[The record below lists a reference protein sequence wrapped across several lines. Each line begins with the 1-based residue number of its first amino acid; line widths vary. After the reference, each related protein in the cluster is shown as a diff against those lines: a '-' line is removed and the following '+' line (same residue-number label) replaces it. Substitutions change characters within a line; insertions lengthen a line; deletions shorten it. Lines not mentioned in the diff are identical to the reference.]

1 MNQAQ
6 HNLKHEHITVLL
18 HEAVEYLVLKK
29 GGVYVDCTFGRGGHS
44 KLILKKLSQEGRLIA
59 IDRDKTAYEE
69 GLKIKD
75 ARFEI
80 VHANFSEIDEV
91 LEAKGISKVDGVL
104 LDLGISSPQIDEA
117 NRGFSFRFDAYLDMR
132 MDQTKGLTAAEVLKN
147 IEQKELEKILKEYGE
162 EKFARRISTAII
174 KEREEVGSIETT
186 KQLAKIV
193 ADHTPKKEIGQD
205 PATRTFQALRI
216 YVNRELEELQE
227 VLPKILVRLKTG
239 GMMVVISFHSLEDR
253 IVKQFVNDEKNRDT
267 LPSNFPIRS
276 EDLLKPR
283 LNIVTKPIRPS
294 EEEVKYNSRSR
305 SGIMRV
311 AERTAY

>member
-6 HNLKHEHITVLL
+6 PNFKHEHITVLL
-18 HEAVEYLVLKK
+18 SEAVEHLVLKK
-29 GGVYVDCTFGRGGHS
+29 DGIYVDCTFGRGGHS
-44 KLILKKLSQEGRLIA
+44 KLILEKLNREGRLIA
-59 IDRDKTAYEE
+59 IDRDKSAYEE

-75 ARFEI
+75 MRFEI
-80 VHANFSEIDEV
+80 VRAHFSEIDEV

-104 LDLGISSPQIDEA
+104 LDLGISSPQIDEGD
-117 NRGFSFRFDAYLDMR
+117 RGFSFRFDAYLDMR
-132 MDQTKGLTAAEVLKN
+132 MDQSKGVTAAELLKK
-147 IEQKELEKILKEYGE
+147 IGQKELEKILKEYGE

-174 KEREEVGSIETT
+174 KERDEVGSIETT

-193 ADHTPKKEIGQD
+193 ADHMPKKEIGQD
-205 PATRTFQALRI
+205 PSTRTFQALRI
-216 YVNRELEELQE
+216 YINRELEELKE
-227 VLPKILVRLKTG
+227 VLPKILKLLKKDG
-239 GMMVVISFHSLEDR
+239 ILVAISFHSLEDR
-253 IVKQFVNDEKNRDT
+253 IVKQFINDEKNRDT

-276 EDLLKPR
+276 DELPKPR

-294 EEEVKYNSRSR
+294 EAEVKRNPRAR

>member
-6 HNLKHEHITVLL
+6 SNSNHEHITVLL
-18 HEAVEYLVLKK
+18 HEAVEHLVLKK
-29 GGVYVDCTFGRGGHS
+29 DGVYVDCTFGRGGHS
-44 KLILKKLSQEGRLIA
+44 KLILEKLNQEGRLIA

-80 VHANFSEIDEV
+80 VHAYFSEIDEV
-91 LEAKGISKVDGVL
+91 LKAKGISKVDGVL
-104 LDLGISSPQIDEA
+104 LDLGISSPQIDKGD
-117 NRGFSFRFDAYLDMR
+117 RGFSFRFDGHLDMR
-132 MDQTKGLTAAEVLKN
+132 MDQTKGLTAAEVLKD

-174 KEREEVGSIETT
+174 EERDKLGSIETT

-193 ADHTPKKEIGQD
+193 ADHMPKKEIGQD

-216 YVNRELEELQE
+216 FINQELEELKA
-227 VLPKILVRLKTG
+227 VLPKILDRLKTG
-239 GMMVVISFHSLEDR
+239 GIMVVISFHSLEDR
-253 IVKQFVNDEKNRDT
+253 IVKQFINDEKNRDT

-276 EDLLKPR
+276 EELPKPR
-283 LNIVTKPIRPS
+283 LSIVTKPIRPS
-294 EEEVKYNSRSR
+294 DDEMKNNPRSR

-311 AERTAY
+311 AERTVY

>member
-6 HNLKHEHITVLL
+6 SNSNHEHITVLL
-18 HEAVEYLVLKK
+18 HEAVEHLVLKK
-29 GGVYVDCTFGRGGHS
+29 DGVYVDCTFGRGGHS
-44 KLILKKLSQEGRLIA
+44 KLILEKLNQEGRLIA

-80 VHANFSEIDEV
+80 VHAYFSEIDEV
-91 LEAKGISKVDGVL
+91 LKAKGISKVDGVL
-104 LDLGISSPQIDEA
+104 LDLGISSPQIDEGD
-117 NRGFSFRFDAYLDMR
+117 RGFSFRFDGHLDMR
-132 MDQTKGLTAAEVLKN
+132 MDQTKGLTAAEVLKD

-174 KEREEVGSIETT
+174 EERDKLGSIETT

-193 ADHTPKKEIGQD
+193 ADHMPKKEIGQD

-216 YVNRELEELQE
+216 FINQELEELKA
-227 VLPKILVRLKTG
+227 VLPKILDRLKTG
-239 GMMVVISFHSLEDR
+239 GIMVVISFHSLEDR
-253 IVKQFVNDEKNRDT
+253 IVKQFINDEKNRDT

-276 EDLLKPR
+276 EELPKPR
-283 LNIVTKPIRPS
+283 LSIVTKPIRPS
-294 EEEVKYNSRSR
+294 DDEMKNNPRSR

-311 AERTAY
+311 AERTVY

>member
-6 HNLKHEHITVLL
+6 PNFKHEHITVLL
-18 HEAVEYLVLKK
+18 SEAVEHLVLKK
-29 GGVYVDCTFGRGGHS
+29 NGIYVDCTFGRGGHS
-44 KLILKKLSQEGRLIA
+44 KLILEKLNREGRLIA
-59 IDRDKTAYEE
+59 IDRDKSAYEE

-75 ARFEI
+75 MRFEI
-80 VHANFSEIDEV
+80 VRAHFSEIDEV

-104 LDLGISSPQIDEA
+104 LDLGISSPQIDEGD
-117 NRGFSFRFDAYLDMR
+117 RGFSFRFDAYLDMR
-132 MDQTKGLTAAEVLKN
+132 MDQSKGVTAAELLKK

-174 KEREEVGSIETT
+174 KERDEVGSIETT

-193 ADHTPKKEIGQD
+193 ADHMPKKEIGQD
-205 PATRTFQALRI
+205 PSTRTFQALRI
-216 YVNRELEELQE
+216 YINRELEELKE
-227 VLPKILVRLKTG
+227 VLPKILKLLKKDG
-239 GMMVVISFHSLEDR
+239 ILVAISFHSLEDR
-253 IVKQFVNDEKNRDT
+253 IVKQFINDEKNRDT

-276 EDLLKPR
+276 DELPKPR

-294 EEEVKYNSRSR
+294 EAEVKRNPRAR

>member
-6 HNLKHEHITVLL
+6 SNSNHEHITVLL
-18 HEAVEYLVLKK
+18 HEAVEHLVLKK
-29 GGVYVDCTFGRGGHS
+29 DGVYVDCTFGRGGHS
-44 KLILKKLSQEGRLIA
+44 KLILEKLNQEGRLIA

-80 VHANFSEIDEV
+80 VHAYFSEIDEV
-91 LEAKGISKVDGVL
+91 LKAKGISKVDGVL
-104 LDLGISSPQIDEA
+104 LDLGISSPQIDKGD
-117 NRGFSFRFDAYLDMR
+117 RGFSFRFDGHLDMR
-132 MDQTKGLTAAEVLKN
+132 MDQTKGLTAAEVLKD

-174 KEREEVGSIETT
+174 EERDKLGSIETT

-193 ADHTPKKEIGQD
+193 ADHMPKKEIGQD

-216 YVNRELEELQE
+216 FINQELEELKA
-227 VLPKILVRLKTG
+227 VLPKILDRLKTG
-239 GMMVVISFHSLEDR
+239 GIMVVISFHSLEDR
-253 IVKQFVNDEKNRDT
+253 IVKQFINEEKNRDT
-267 LPSNFPIRS
+267 LPSNIPIRS
-276 EDLLKPR
+276 EELPKPR
-283 LNIVTKPIRPS
+283 LSIVTKPIRPS
-294 EEEVKYNSRSR
+294 DDEMKNNPRSR

-311 AERTAY
+311 AERTVY

>member
-6 HNLKHEHITVLL
+6 LNFNHEHITVLL
-18 HEAVEYLVLKK
+18 REAVEHLVLKK
-29 GGVYVDCTFGRGGHS
+29 NGVYVDCTFGRGGHS
-44 KLILKKLSQEGRLIA
+44 KLILEKLNKEGRLIA
-59 IDRDKTAYEE
+59 IDRDKSAYEE

-75 ARFEI
+75 TRFEI
-80 VHANFSEIDEV
+80 VHAHFSEINEV

-104 LDLGISSPQIDEA
+104 LDLGISSPQIDQGD
-117 NRGFSFRFDAYLDMR
+117 RGFSFRFDAYLDMR
-132 MDQTKGLTAAEVLKN
+132 MDQTKGITAAELLKK

-174 KEREEVGSIETT
+174 KERDEVGSIETT

-193 ADHTPKKEIGQD
+193 ADHMPKKEIGQD

-216 YVNRELEELQE
+216 YVNRELQELKE
-227 VLPKILVRLKTG
+227 ALPKILELLETDG
-239 GMMVVISFHSLEDR
+239 IMVVISFHSLEDR
-253 IVKQFVNDEKNRDT
+253 IVKQFINDEKNRDT
-267 LPSNFPIRS
+267 LPPNFPIRND
-276 EDLLKPR
+276 ELPKPR

-294 EEEVKYNSRSR
+294 EAEVKRNPRAR

-311 AERTAY
+311 AQRTAH

>member
-6 HNLKHEHITVLL
+6 RNSNHEHITVLL
-18 HEAVEYLVLKK
+18 HEAVEHLVLKK
-29 GGVYVDCTFGRGGHS
+29 DGVYVDCTFGRGGHS
-44 KLILKKLSQEGRLIA
+44 KLILEKLNQEGRLIA

-69 GLKIKD
+69 GLTIKD

-80 VHANFSEIDEV
+80 VHAYFSEIDEV
-91 LEAKGISKVDGVL
+91 LKAKGISKVDGVL
-104 LDLGISSPQIDEA
+104 LDLGISSPQIDKGD
-117 NRGFSFRFDAYLDMR
+117 RGFSFRFDGHLDMR
-132 MDQTKGLTAAEVLKN
+132 MDQTKGLTAAEVLKD

-174 KEREEVGSIETT
+174 EERDKLGSIETT

-193 ADHTPKKEIGQD
+193 ADHMPKKEIGQD

-216 YVNRELEELQE
+216 FINQELEELKA
-227 VLPKILVRLKTG
+227 VLPKILDRLKTG
-239 GMMVVISFHSLEDR
+239 GIMVVISFHSLEDR
-253 IVKQFVNDEKNRDT
+253 IVKQFINDEKNRDT

-276 EDLLKPR
+276 EELPKPR
-283 LNIVTKPIRPS
+283 LSIVTKPIRPS
-294 EEEVKYNSRSR
+294 DDEMKNNPRSR

-311 AERTAY
+311 AERTVY

>member
-6 HNLKHEHITVLL
+6 RNSNHEHITVLL
-18 HEAVEYLVLKK
+18 HEAVEHLVLKK
-29 GGVYVDCTFGRGGHS
+29 DGVYVDCTFGRGGHS
-44 KLILKKLSQEGRLIA
+44 KLILEKLNQEGRLIA

-80 VHANFSEIDEV
+80 VHAYFSEIDEV
-91 LEAKGISKVDGVL
+91 LKAKGISKVDGVL
-104 LDLGISSPQIDEA
+104 LDLGISSPQIDKGD
-117 NRGFSFRFDAYLDMR
+117 RGFSFRFDGHLDMR
-132 MDQTKGLTAAEVLKN
+132 MDQTKGLTAAEVLKD

-174 KEREEVGSIETT
+174 EERDKLGSIETT

-193 ADHTPKKEIGQD
+193 ADHMPKKEIGQD

-216 YVNRELEELQE
+216 FINQELEELKA
-227 VLPKILVRLKTG
+227 VLPKILDRLKTG
-239 GMMVVISFHSLEDR
+239 GIMVVISFHSLEDR
-253 IVKQFVNDEKNRDT
+253 IVKQFINDEKNRDT

-276 EDLLKPR
+276 EELPKPR
-283 LNIVTKPIRPS
+283 LSIVTKPIRPS
-294 EEEVKYNSRSR
+294 DDEMKNNPRSR

-311 AERTAY
+311 AERTVY